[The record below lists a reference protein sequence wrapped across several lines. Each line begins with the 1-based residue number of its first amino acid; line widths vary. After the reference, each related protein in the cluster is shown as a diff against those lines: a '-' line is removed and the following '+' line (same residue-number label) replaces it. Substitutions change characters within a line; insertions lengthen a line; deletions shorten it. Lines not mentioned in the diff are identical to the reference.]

1 MTYKAVYKMECG
13 RMCNIGCGDSINAT
27 IRNALQNIAYDGLDD
42 VKEVVIMLED
52 VRVASVEVA

>member
-1 MTYKAVYKMECG
+1 MTYKAVYRMECG
-13 RMCNIGCGDSINAT
+13 RMCNIGRGDSINAA

-42 VKEVVIMLED
+42 VREIIVMYED